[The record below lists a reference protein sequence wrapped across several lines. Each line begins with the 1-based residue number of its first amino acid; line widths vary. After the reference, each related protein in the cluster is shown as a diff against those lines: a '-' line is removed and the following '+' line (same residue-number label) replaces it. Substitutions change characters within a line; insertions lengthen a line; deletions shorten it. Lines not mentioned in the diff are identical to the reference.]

1 MKKLRRKIAALK
13 HKKTLS
19 ILLVVL
25 IVASFFVALDIFCIS
40 VNQNSSS
47 SGPFFI
53 GIEIGWNS
61 TLAEC
66 EALIDKVKNY
76 TNLLIIASP
85 LIISNESLLNQTCD
99 YAYNAGMYFMP
110 VYFQDFNIETD
121 IGYTPSLWFTKAKER
136 YGNQLLGLYYYDEPG
151 GSQLDITEIIPNPV
165 LTDPPKSY
173 LDYSNYYFWLWTHG
187 AGGVTATANFMRN
200 SESSLFTSDYALYW
214 FDYELGYDTVLAQF
228 GWNNSRQIQISLTRG
243 AANVQNKNWGAIIT
257 WTYNQS
263 PYLESG
269 AQMYNDMVLAYN
281 SGASYLAVYD
291 SSQNYTSTTLT
302 QEHFDALERFWNYV
316 QHNPG
321 KHGNIKVEHAVV
333 LPREYGFGLR
343 SPNDS
348 VWQYHQVDNWT
359 QKMYKD
365 VTNLINQFN
374 SSIDIVFSDPE
385 FKNSIQNKYNKILYW
400 PNDFGTNM
408 NFQVTNID
416 NGLGY
421 SSIQDSLSSFA
432 TYQGA
437 TILVKPGTYQE
448 NIVITK
454 PVFLNSQNEDAIIRN
469 NMLDTPLLTI
479 VSDNVTVTGFR
490 IQNNG
495 TFSIGAG
502 GGILLDNAHN
512 CSIIRNTIIYCFDG
526 IFLNNSSSNLIKNN
540 VVQNNYRGIVL
551 HNSSENTFRNNN
563 LNNNTYNLVLQN
575 GFLNDFDS
583 SNIVEGKPYT
593 AG

>member
-1 MKKLRRKIAALK
+1 LK

-19 ILLVVL
+19 ILLIVLMLASFLVVL
-25 IVASFFVALDIFCIS
+25 DILYIS
-40 VNQNSSS
+40 VNQTSNSSE
-47 SGPFFI
+47 PFFV

-61 TLAEC
+61 TLGEC
-66 EALIDKVKNY
+66 EALIDKVRNY

-85 LIISNESLLNQTCD
+85 LIISNEVLLNQTCD

-110 VYFQDFNIETD
+110 VYFQDFNHDTG
-121 IGYTPSLWFTKAKER
+121 IGYTPSLWFTSAKER

-151 GSQLDITEIIPNPV
+151 GSQLDIAEIITNPV
-165 LTDPPKSY
+165 LADSPKSY

-187 AGGVTATANFMRN
+187 AGGVTATADFMQN

-214 FDYELGYDTVLAQF
+214 FDYELGYDTVLTQF
-228 GWNNSRQIQISLTRG
+228 GWNNSRQMQLSLTRG
-243 AANVQNKNWGAIIT
+243 AANVQNKLWGAIVT

-269 AQMYNDMVLAYN
+269 AQMYDDMVLAYN
-281 SGASYLAVYD
+281 SGASYIAVYD

-302 QEHFDALERFWNYV
+302 QEHFDALESFWNYV
-316 QHNPG
+316 QHNPD
-321 KHGNIKVEHAVV
+321 KHGSIKTDQAVV
-333 LPREYGFGLR
+333 LPQEYGFGFR

-348 VWQYHQVDNWT
+348 VWQYHQVDTWT

-365 VTNLINQFN
+365 VTNLVNQFN
-374 SSIDIVFSDPE
+374 SSLDIVYSDPE
-385 FKNSIQNKYNKILYW
+385 FKNLIQIKYNKILYW

-408 NFQVTNID
+408 NFPITNID

-421 SSIQDSLSSFA
+421 NSIQDSMTSFA

-437 TILVKPGTYQE
+437 TVLVKPGTYQE

-454 PVFLNSQNEDAIIRN
+454 PVLLISQNEDATIRD
-469 NMLDTPLLTI
+469 NMLNTPLLTI
-479 VSDNVTVTGFR
+479 VSDNVTVTGFT
-490 IQNNG
+490 ILNG
-495 TFSIGAG
+495 GNFSIGAG
-502 GGILLDNAHN
+502 GGILLNNAHN
-512 CSIIRNTIIYCFDG
+512 CSLIRNTITYSIDG
-526 IFLNNSSSNLIKNN
+526 IFINNSSSNLIKNN
-540 VVQNNYRGIVL
+540 IIQNNYSGIVVRY
-551 HNSSENTFRNNN
+551 SSENTFRGNK

-575 GFLNDFDS
+575 GLLNDIDS
-583 SNIVEGKPYT
+583 SNIVDGKPYT

>member
-1 MKKLRRKIAALK
+1 MK

-19 ILLVVL
+19 ILLIVL
-25 IVASFFVALDIFCIS
+25 MLASFFVVLDILYIS
-40 VNQNSSS
+40 VNQTSNSSE
-47 SGPFFI
+47 PFFV

-61 TLAEC
+61 TLGEC
-66 EALIDKVKNY
+66 EALIDKVRNY

-85 LIISNESLLNQTCD
+85 LIISNEVLLNQTCD

-110 VYFQDFNIETD
+110 VYFQDFNHDTG
-121 IGYTPSLWFTKAKER
+121 IGYTPSLWFTSAKER

-151 GSQLDITEIIPNPV
+151 GSQLDITEIITNPV
-165 LTDPPKSY
+165 LADSPKSY

-187 AGGVTATANFMRN
+187 AGGVTATADFMRN

-214 FDYELGYDTVLAQF
+214 FDYELGYDTVLTQF
-228 GWNNSRQIQISLTRG
+228 GWNNSRQMQLSLTRG
-243 AANVQNKNWGAIIT
+243 AANVQNKLWGAIVT

-269 AQMYNDMVLAYN
+269 AQMYDDMVLAYN
-281 SGASYLAVYD
+281 SGASYIAVYD

-302 QEHFDALERFWNYV
+302 QEHFDALESFWNYV

-321 KHGNIKVEHAVV
+321 KHGSIKTDQAVV
-333 LPREYGFGLR
+333 LPQEYGFGFR

-348 VWQYHQVDNWT
+348 VWQYHQVDTWT

-365 VTNLINQFN
+365 VTNLVNQFN
-374 SSIDIVFSDPE
+374 SSLDIVYSDPE
-385 FKNSIQNKYNKILYW
+385 FKNLIQIKYNKILYW

-408 NFQVTNID
+408 NFPITNID

-421 SSIQDSLSSFA
+421 NSIQDSMTSFA

-437 TILVKPGTYQE
+437 TVLVEPGTYQE

-454 PVFLNSQNEDAIIRN
+454 PVLLISQNEDATIRD
-469 NMLDTPLLTI
+469 NMLNIPLLTI
-479 VSDNVTVTGFR
+479 VSDNVTITGFK
-490 IQNNG
+490 IQNSGN
-495 TFSIGAG
+495 FSIGAG
-502 GGILLDNAHN
+502 GGILLNNVHN
-512 CSIIRNTIIYCFDG
+512 CSLIRNTITYSFNG
-526 IFLNNSSSNLIKNN
+526 IFINNSSSNLIKNN
-540 VVQNNYRGIVL
+540 IIQNNYRGIVL
-551 HNSSENTFRNNN
+551 LNSSENTFRGNN

-575 GFLNDFDS
+575 GLLNDIDS
-583 SNIVEGKPYT
+583 SNIVDGKPYT